1 MTGLIETYNMI
12 AMGSCENNEKVKE
25 KFDKELSRL
34 RNGFTALNID
44 YKKGVLK
51 TAQGLLKI
59 QKTQKE
65 MIVDCTGYSVFSKCK
80 NG

>member
-1 MTGLIETYNMI
+1 LTGLIETYSMI

-34 RNGFTALNID
+34 RKGFTALNID

-65 MIVDCTGYSVFSKCK
+65 MIADGTGCSVFSVK
-80 NG
+80 

>member
-1 MTGLIETYNMI
+1 MTGLIETYSMI

-34 RNGFTALNID
+34 RKGFTALNID

-65 MIVDCTGYSVFSKCK
+65 MIADGTGCSVFSVK
-80 NG
+80 

>member
-1 MTGLIETYNMI
+1 MI

-34 RNGFTALNID
+34 RKGFTALNID

-65 MIVDCTGYSVFSKCK
+65 MIADGTGCSVFSVK
-80 NG
+80 